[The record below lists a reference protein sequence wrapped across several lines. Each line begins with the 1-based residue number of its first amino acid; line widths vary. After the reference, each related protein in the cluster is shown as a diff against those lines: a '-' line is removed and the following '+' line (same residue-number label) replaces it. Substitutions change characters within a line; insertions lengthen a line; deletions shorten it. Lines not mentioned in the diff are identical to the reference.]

1 MERVNTIINS
11 YSLSLSPDINPA
23 NVTIYPHETSDG
35 YFWTNATLLR
45 GVTGVVVQV
54 INANGS
60 MQFEQRIN
68 RSGSVRSTIRLPR
81 GNYTVKVYQKMNSGT
96 FNVSRPIK
104 TGILLQCIMEED
116 TTITPTSTTPIATA
130 SITNNKNNTNNG
142 RTHNEKFPSQFTNPL
157 TY

>member
-1 MERVNTIINS
+1 
-11 YSLSLSPDINPA
+11 
-23 NVTIYPHETSDG
+23 
-35 YFWTNATLLR
+35 
-45 GVTGVVVQV
+45 
-54 INANGS
+54 
-60 MQFEQRIN
+60 MQFEQHIN

-104 TGILLQCIMEED
+104 TGIPLQCIMEED
-116 TTITPTSTTPIATA
+116 TTIIPTSITPTATA

-142 RTHNEKFPSQFTNPL
+142 HTHNTSQFTNPL